1 MWKDTT
7 KMKNSV
13 RGVLGL
19 LLFAIVL
26 IFVNSPVSANDE
38 RTGYWWNDRDDA
50 EKLAYV
56 AGFVEGFNY
65 LSGLLSFYVLYID
78 LDFAELGRMDDKQLA
93 ELNAL
98 QAQRANE
105 FSQMKRYV
113 DEISSERVKYD
124 LDQYYKPLITRELAI
139 AGAIGILHI
148 EPSTIPDWM
157 LDYRI
162 DELKTLSDERYGYL
176 KKMYLEEK
184 QRREQNQVFKMKLA
198 PI

>member
-1 MWKDTT
+1 
-7 KMKNSV
+7 
-13 RGVLGL
+13 
-19 LLFAIVL
+19 
-26 IFVNSPVSANDE
+26 
-38 RTGYWWNDRDDA
+38 
-50 EKLAYV
+50 
-56 AGFVEGFNY
+56 
-65 LSGLLSFYVLYID
+65 
-78 LDFAELGRMDDKQLA
+78 
-93 ELNAL
+93 
-98 QAQRANE
+98 
-105 FSQMKRYV
+105 MKRYV

-184 QRREQNQVFKMKLA
+184 QRREQN
-198 PI
+198 